1 MRCTGTE
8 SNLGAARHRRNFAGN
23 RLSTCQAPTARQRW
37 RPMHFAN
44 LQPNLAEPLPRA
56 DDDDDDDDN
65 QPAVDSP
72 KKGAAPVGALI
83 QKKFLEQRKIFLWG
97 AVTDETAKDIT
108 EKLLYLEA
116 IGPGKD
122 ITFYINSPGGS
133 ITAGMAIYDT
143 MKLITSPITVVVTGM
158 AASMGSIL
166 LSGAPKG
173 RRLLFP
179 HSRVLIHQPLISG
192 RMIGPASDINI
203 QAKEMEK
210 IRAELNQILATAS
223 GQPID
228 VINRDT
234 DRDFYLNAK
243 EAIAYGLADRIVDKI

>member
-1 MRCTGTE
+1 
-8 SNLGAARHRRNFAGN
+8 
-23 RLSTCQAPTARQRW
+23 
-37 RPMHFAN
+37 MHFDN
-44 LQPNLAEPLPRA
+44 LQPALSAPLPRA
-56 DDDDDDDDN
+56 DEDEDDDE
-65 QPAVDSP
+65 PETKAA
-72 KKGAAPVGALI
+72 KKEGAGPVAMLI
-83 QKKFLEQRKIFLWG
+83 QKKFLAQRKIFLWG

-108 EKLLYLEA
+108 EKLLYLEGVA
-116 IGPGKD
+116 PGKE

-133 ITAGMAIYDT
+133 ITAGMAVYDT

-173 RRLLFP
+173 RRLLYP

-192 RMIGPASDINI
+192 RMVGPATDINI

-223 GQPID
+223 GQPLER
-228 VINRDT
+228 VNRDT
-234 DRDFYLNAK
+234 DRDFYLNAE
-243 EAIAYGLADRIVDKI
+243 EAIAYGLADRIVDKV